1 MKSKSYAN
9 LQKILGGFVRFIFC
23 VHAHTPENEPAENE
37 GQYIIVSNHIS
48 NVDPIILCS
57 VLKKQQPHYMAKKEL
72 FKIPVLRGIIK
83 AMGAFPVNRGG
94 VDVSAIK
101 HSIKLLEEGK
111 CVGIFPQG
119 HRYKCVD
126 PKTTEVKTGAA
137 MLACKTQTQVL
148 PCFLKTKKRKLAF
161 LSRVDVI
168 IGKPISFEELGFDPD
183 GKGEYAR
190 ISRVIFDKVCELEA
204 TETKKK
210 KGK

>member
-1 MKSKSYAN
+1 MKSKSYSN
-9 LQKILGGFVRFIFC
+9 LQKILGGFVRFIFR
-23 VHAHTPENEPAENE
+23 VHAHNVENEPSENE
-37 GQYIIVSNHIS
+37 GRYILVSNHIS

-101 HSIKLLEEGK
+101 HSVKLLEDGK

-126 PKTTEVKTGAA
+126 PKETGVKTGAA
-137 MLACKTQTQVL
+137 MLACKTQTQIL
-148 PCFLKTKKRKLAF
+148 PCFIKTKKRKLAF

-168 IGKPISFEELGFDPD
+168 VGQPISFEALAFDPD

-190 ISRVIFDKVCELEA
+190 ISKLMFDRVCELEA
-204 TETKKK
+204 TNTKKK
-210 KGK
+210 KDK

>member
-1 MKSKSYAN
+1 MKSKSYDN
-9 LQKILGGFVRFIFC
+9 LQKALGGFVRFIFR

-72 FKIPVLRGIIK
+72 FKVPVLKGIIK

-111 CVGIFPQG
+111 CIGIFPQG
-119 HRYKCVD
+119 HRYKGVD
-126 PKTTEVKTGAA
+126 PKETDVKTGAA
-137 MLACKTQTQVL
+137 MLACKTQTQIL

-168 IGKPISFEELGFDPD
+168 IGKPISFEELSFDPE

-190 ISRVIFDKVCELEA
+190 VSKLIFDRVCELEE
-204 TETKKK
+204 TDTKKK

>member
-1 MKSKSYAN
+1 MKSKSYKKLHKA
-9 LQKILGGFVRFIFC
+9 LGGFVRFIFRA
-23 VHAHTPENEPAENE
+23 HAYTPENEPSENE
-37 GQYIIVSNHIS
+37 GQYILVSNHIS

-72 FKIPVLRGIIK
+72 FKIPILRGIIK

-101 HSIKLLEEGK
+101 HSVSLLESGK

-119 HRYKCVD
+119 HRYKKVD
-126 PKTTEVKTGAA
+126 PKETGVKTGAA
-137 MLACKTQTQVL
+137 MLACKTQSQIL
-148 PCFLKTKKRKLAF
+148 PCFLKTKKRKISLF
-161 LSRVDVI
+161 SRVDVI
-168 IGKPISFEELGFDPD
+168 VGKPISFEELGFDPE

-190 ISRVIFDKVCELEA
+190 ISKLIFDRVCELE
-204 TETKKK
+204 EIDTKKK

>member
-1 MKSKSYAN
+1 MKSKSYSN
-9 LQKILGGFVRFIFC
+9 LQKILGGFVRFIFRA
-23 VHAHTPENEPAENE
+23 HAHNIENEPSENE
-37 GQYIIVSNHIS
+37 GQYILVSNHIS

-72 FKIPVLRGIIK
+72 FKVPVLKGIIK

-101 HSIKLLEEGK
+101 HSVKLLEEGK

-119 HRYKCVD
+119 HRYKGVD
-126 PKTTEVKTGAA
+126 PKETSVKTGAA
-137 MLACKTQTQVL
+137 MLACKTQTQIL
-148 PCFLKTKKRKLAF
+148 PCFLKTKKRKIALF
-161 LSRVDVI
+161 SRVDVI
-168 IGKPISFEELGFDPD
+168 VGKPISFEELSFDPE

-190 ISRVIFDKVCELEA
+190 ISKLIFDRVCELEA
-204 TETKKK
+204 TDIKKK